1 MNLTPVVNDSIRKFI
16 RLTPLI
22 DDKQHGQRF
31 RDETDLIEAIDCVRD
46 AFHDTKDMIGKK
58 MYQGVVFEP
67 VEDVKRALEE
77 YLLGRR
83 ERKDVALARRKNLI
97 MYHLAVEPVI
107 EMFKG
112 IPHPTALM
120 IVDEVLDEVQ
130 NLINTMDIDSHIDD
144 ALVAQAQVSVLIKER
159 EEKRKRELAARRR
172 KKRRRKTLNLTAA
185 A

>member
-22 DDKQHGQRF
+22 MDKQHGQRF
-31 RDETDLIEAIDCVRD
+31 RDENDLIEALDVVRD
-46 AFHDTKDMIGKK
+46 SFHDTKNMIGKK
-58 MYQGVVFEP
+58 MYQGVVFDP

-112 IPHPTALM
+112 IPHATTLM
-120 IVDEVLDEVQ
+120 IVDEVVDSVQ
-130 NLINTMDIDSHIDD
+130 DLIRTMPIESHLDD
-144 ALVAQAQVSVLIKER
+144 AIVAQVQVNVLIKER
-159 EEKRKRELAARRR
+159 EERRKLELAARRK
-172 KKRRRKTLNLTAA
+172 KKRKRKVPDLAA
-185 A
+185 IA